1 MTRAHVE
8 YSRAQSL
15 VAPLASG
22 TAPRKRARRAVL
34 AIGIAGATL
43 TGALTVTPL
52 PAIAQHDPQM
62 SIVLETAVIL
72 IAAFIGL
79 HSWRRYRLGRSFM
92 DILLI
97 GAVTFTWLFQ
107 PVWAGLASA
116 IAGPA
121 AGVWSHILARLAA
134 AAALAVASY
143 WPAQGPAVLTSR
155 GGPTDRWLRVLA
167 TAALFAAASTAVLA
181 GAAVL
186 GASRLPDPSTVDIAA
201 AAFGRW
207 PAFESVELA
216 TALGF
221 SLAAWGFARR
231 ADAAPD
237 DGFLAWT
244 GFGCAFCALSSV
256 NYAIFP
262 SGTDGWLY
270 TGDYFLLAGV
280 LAWGI
285 AGYKGISCYQDEI
298 TSLARVEERRRVA
311 RDLHDGLAQDL
322 AYLNSRAKLLLG
334 TAAPDRAALSDIA
347 ATSERALHESR
358 RAVLTLTR
366 PISGPLDEDLE
377 RRAVLMLPSE
387 GQVLDL
393 REGRVPGPLDE
404 DLARTAREAACGY
417 ATQVHVSVPPG
428 LAVGSERHEAMVCIV
443 REAVRNASRH
453 GGAASAAV
461 EVTASGRGL
470 ALRVHDDGSG
480 FDPALVRQSAGGSLE
495 GGFGLVSMD
504 ERCRAAG
511 ARFKISSAPGLGTT
525 IEVKW
530 L

>member
-8 YSRAQSL
+8 YSRAQSRVTL
-15 VAPLASG
+15 LAPGNEL
-22 TAPRKRARRAVL
+22 RKRAEHAVL
-34 AIGIAGATL
+34 TIGVAGLTL

-72 IAAFIGL
+72 IVAFISL
-79 HSWRRYRLGRSFM
+79 HLCRRYRLGRSFM

-121 AGVWSHILARLAA
+121 AGIWSHILARLVG

-143 WPAQGPAVLTSR
+143 WPAQGPAVPTTG
-155 GGPTDRWLRVLA
+155 GGPTGRSLRVFA
-167 TAALFAAASTAVLA
+167 TTTLLAAASTGVLA

-186 GASRLPDPSTVDIAA
+186 GASRLPDPGTVDIATA
-201 AAFGRW
+201 ALGLW
-207 PAFESVELA
+207 PTFECLELA
-216 TALGF
+216 TALAF
-221 SLAAWGFARR
+221 SVAAWGFARR

-237 DGFLAWT
+237 DGFLTWA
-244 GFGCAFCALSSV
+244 GLGCTFCALSSV

-262 SGTDGWLY
+262 SATDGWLY
-270 TGDYFLLAGV
+270 TGDYFLWAGV

-285 AGYKGISCYQDEI
+285 AGYRGISCYQDEI
-298 TSLARVEERRRVA
+298 TSLARVEERRHVA

-347 ATSERALHESR
+347 TTSERALHAAR

-366 PISGPLDEDLE
+366 P
-377 RRAVLMLPSE
+377 
-387 GQVLDL
+387 
-393 REGRVPGPLDE
+393 VPGPLDE
-404 DLARTAREAACGY
+404 DVESPAFLRLTSGPRCSTCGTAQFPGRSTRTWRVRLATP
-417 ATQVHVSVPPG
+417 SVAIPHRSMSLFRRAWP
-428 LAVGSERHEAMVCIV
+428 S
-443 REAVRNASRH
+443 
-453 GGAASAAV
+453 AAS
-461 EVTASGRGL
+461 
-470 ALRVHDDGSG
+470 
-480 FDPALVRQSAGGSLE
+480 
-495 GGFGLVSMD
+495 
-504 ERCRAAG
+504 G
-511 ARFKISSAPGLGTT
+511 ARSWCASSGKRSATRRAMAVPLPPPS
-525 IEVKW
+525 K
-530 L
+530 